1 MGNLFQALRQAMYEY
16 NRLDKLSPRRKQTI
30 INTYSRFENDYEF
43 VDQLIPIE
51 GQDEEVEKE

>member
-1 MGNLFQALRQAMYEY
+1 MNDLFKALRKAMYEY
-16 NRLDKLSPRRKQTI
+16 NHMDELSPRRKDVV

>member
-1 MGNLFQALRQAMYEY
+1 MNDLFKALRKAMYEY
-16 NRLDKLSPRRKQTI
+16 NHIDELSPRRKNTVLD
-30 INTYSRFENDYEF
+30 TYSRFENDYEF

>member
-1 MGNLFQALRQAMYEY
+1 MDE
-16 NRLDKLSPRRKQTI
+16 LSPRRKDVV